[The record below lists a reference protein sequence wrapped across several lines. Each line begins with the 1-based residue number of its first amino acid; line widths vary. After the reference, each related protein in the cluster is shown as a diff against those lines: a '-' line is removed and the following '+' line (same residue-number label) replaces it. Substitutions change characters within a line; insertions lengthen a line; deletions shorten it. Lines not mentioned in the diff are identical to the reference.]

1 VARPRQIPSMP
12 PRLPRSL
19 KKKRN
24 ALAYERAQ
32 IETRLKSIASEIS
45 ALDYSLRILDPTWA
59 PPKRPS
65 RPQRPS
71 RFPFGLVAR
80 ACLRLL
86 PEHPGID
93 TTAFAELVAA
103 ECKVEFVTRDQRF
116 VFASAVA
123 MALRRHQR
131 RGLAV
136 VTGKD
141 ANSGALRWRARLM
154 DERRASAKGR

>member
-1 VARPRQIPSMP
+1 MP

-24 ALAYERAQ
+24 ALAYEREQ
-32 IETRLKSIASEIS
+32 LESRLKAIASELA
-45 ALDYSLRILDPTWA
+45 ALDYSLRILDPHWK

-65 RPQRPS
+65 RPPS
-71 RFPFGLVAR
+71 PPRFPSGVVAR
-80 ACLRLL
+80 ACLKLL
-86 PEHPGID
+86 PGHPGID
-93 TTAFAELVAA
+93 TTAFAELVAG
-103 ECKVEFVTRDQRF
+103 ECKVELPTKDERF

-141 ANSGALRWRARLM
+141 ATSGALCWRARLL
-154 DERRASAKGR
+154 DERRPHASAR